1 MRLNVDHA
9 AMFRRNIEDI
19 LVEAVNHSRVVLVN
33 GPRQSGKTTLVRE
46 LMDFG
51 PEASYITFDDIAL
64 LSFAQRDPAGFI
76 GQFEGT
82 TILDEIQRAPE
93 LFLPIKAAVDRGKR
107 PGAFVLTGS
116 ANVYALP
123 RLADSLAGR
132 LQIVTLW
139 PLSQGEID
147 GVRENFMDWVFRK
160 EISLPRSFSGD
171 RKDVLAR
178 VIRGGYPEALD
189 RKTERLRRMW
199 LDAYVATLL
208 NRDVRE
214 AGNIRDLKDF
224 PVLLN
229 ALAIRSGTLLNMS
242 DISRTVGIPHETLRR
257 YLALLEALWLVVELP
272 AWSAN
277 LGKRLVRTPKITL
290 NDTGLLAGILNL
302 DQRRLN
308 REPVYLGQLLE
319 SFAVM
324 ELRKQ
329 MGWNETPVGMFHYR
343 DQKGAEVDILLES
356 ASGEVVGVEV
366 KSTATPRAEDFAGL
380 RALQTAVGGR
390 FRRGVLL
397 HTGDKAAGASKDLYA
412 LPISALWRR
421 YPL

>member
-1 MRLNVDHA
+1 ML
-9 AMFRRNIEDI
+9 RRNIEDV

-33 GPRQSGKTTLVRE
+33 GPRQVGKTTLVRE
-46 LMDFG
+46 LIDFG
-51 PEASYITFDDIAL
+51 PEASYTTFDEIAT

-76 GQFEGT
+76 GQFTGT
-82 TILDEIQRAPE
+82 TILDEIQRVPE
-93 LFLPIKAAVDRGKR
+93 LFLPIKAAVDRRKQ
-107 PGAFVLTGS
+107 PGSFVLTGS

-147 GVRENFMDWVFRK
+147 GTKENFIDWAFRK
-160 EISLPRSFSGD
+160 EISLPRSFDSD
-171 RKDVLAR
+171 RKDILGRA
-178 VIRGGYPEALD
+178 IRGGYPEAID
-189 RKTERLRRMW
+189 RKTDRLRRMW
-199 LDAYVATLL
+199 MDAYIATLL

-214 AGNIRDLKDF
+214 TGNIRDLKDF

-229 ALAIRSGTLLNMS
+229 ALAIRSGTLMNIS

-257 YLALLEALWLVVELP
+257 YLALLEALWLIVELP

-277 LGKRLVRTPKITL
+277 LGKRLVRTPKMTL
-290 NDTGLLAGILNL
+290 NDTGLLAGIMNL
-302 DQRRLN
+302 DPRRLN
-308 REPVYLGQLLE
+308 REPVYMGQLLE
-319 SFAVM
+319 SFVVM

-329 MGWNETPVGMFHYR
+329 MGWNDTPVKMFHFR

-356 ASGEVVGVEV
+356 ASGEVVGIEV

-380 RALQTAVGGR
+380 RTLQAAVGDR
-390 FRRGVLL
+390 FRRGFLL
-397 HTGDKAAGASKDLYA
+397 HLGEKASGASKDLYA
-412 LPISALWRR
+412 LPIAALWRH
-421 YPL
+421 YPT

>member
-1 MRLNVDHA
+1 MR
-9 AMFRRNIEDI
+9 AMFRRNIEEVLI
-19 LVEAVNHSRVVLVN
+19 EAVNHSRVVLIN
-33 GPRQSGKTTLVRE
+33 GPRQAGKTTLVRE
-46 LMDFG
+46 LIDFG
-51 PEASYITFDDIAL
+51 PEASYLTFDDLAT
-64 LSFAQRDPAGFI
+64 LSFARRDPAGFI
-76 GQFEGT
+76 GQFEGA

-93 LFLPIKAAVDRGKR
+93 LFLPIKAAVDRSRR
-107 PGAFVLTGS
+107 PGSFVLTGS
-116 ANVYALP
+116 ANVYTLP

-132 LQIVTLW
+132 LHIVTLW
-139 PLSQGEID
+139 PFSQGELE
-147 GVRENFMDWVFRK
+147 GVRENFIDWVFRRD
-160 EISLPRSFSGD
+160 IRPPRIPGGD
-171 RKDVLAR
+171 RKEILKR
-178 VIRGGYPEALD
+178 VIRGGYPEALG

-199 LDAYVATLL
+199 LDSYVATLL

-214 AGNIRDLKDF
+214 AANIRDLKDF

-229 ALAIRSGTLLNMS
+229 ALAMRSGALLNVS

-277 LGKRLVRTPKITL
+277 LGKRLVRTPKITV
-290 NDTGLLAGILNL
+290 NDPGLLAGILNMDL
-302 DQRRLN
+302 RRLH

-329 MGWNETPVGMFHYR
+329 MGWNETPARMFHYR
-343 DQKGAEVDILLES
+343 DQKGAEVDIVLEA

-380 RALQTAVGGR
+380 RTLQAALGDR

-397 HTGDKAAGASKDLYA
+397 HTGEQATGVSKDLYA
-412 LPISALWRR
+412 LPLSALWQR
-421 YPL
+421 YT